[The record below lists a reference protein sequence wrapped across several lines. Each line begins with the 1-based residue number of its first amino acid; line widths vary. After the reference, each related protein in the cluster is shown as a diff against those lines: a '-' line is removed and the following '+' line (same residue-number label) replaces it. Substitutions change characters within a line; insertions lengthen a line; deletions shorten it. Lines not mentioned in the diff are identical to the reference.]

1 MTCKIDFYRCNGGT
15 FTFLSIR
22 ALMPPFLSVRMVV
35 QQERDAVQKTLEEF
49 KTENN
54 RFMASV
60 NKKVTQGKE
69 KHENLT
75 HEVGLVFLCY
85 I

>member
-1 MTCKIDFYRCNGGT
+1 
-15 FTFLSIR
+15 
-22 ALMPPFLSVRMVV
+22 MPPFLSVRMVV

-75 HEVGLVFLCY
+75 HEVGLVLQVVFY

>member
-1 MTCKIDFYRCNGGT
+1 ME
-15 FTFLSIR
+15 
-22 ALMPPFLSVRMVV
+22 V
-35 QQERDAVQKTLEEF
+35 QQKRDEVQKTLEEF
-49 KTENN
+49 KVSNN

-75 HEVGLVFLCY
+75 LEVSFSQRLV
-85 I
+85 IHGHSNP

>member
-1 MTCKIDFYRCNGGT
+1 MPT
-15 FTFLSIR
+15 FI
-22 ALMPPFLSVRMVV
+22 SVRMVV

-75 HEVGLVFLCY
+75 HEVGLVLVFY